1 MALEVERK
9 YLDADFA
16 QVRALLR
23 QQGACCKGIHFE
35 SNDIYDT
42 PDNAFLR
49 GHRLLRLRRQEYADR
64 TDYALTLKLPAQTV
78 NGFKRREEYET
89 AVQNGL
95 IMDRILQGQGYV
107 LAAHYEKFRESW
119 LLNGVAVDMDI
130 LPFGQFIEIEGPE
143 EDICHTARLL
153 HLDRQPTST
162 DSYHTLHSQWLVQQH
177 KTPQRSFAFLP
188 QDADRWRAILGL
200 PDRQKED

>member
-16 QVRALLR
+16 RVRALLE

-89 AVQNGL
+89 AVQDGDV
-95 IMDRILQGQGYV
+95 MHRILQGQGYV

-119 LLNGVAVDMDI
+119 RLHDVAVDMDI

-143 EDICHTARLL
+143 EAICRVAQLL
-153 HLDRQPTST
+153 DLDRQPTST
-162 DSYHTLHSQWLVQQH
+162 DSYHTLHSQWLTRQH
-177 KTPQRSFAFLP
+177 KTPQRSFAFAP
-188 QDADRWRAILGL
+188 QEADRWRAALGL
-200 PDRQKED
+200 PDRKKEN